1 MNTVTQLPVKYRA
14 SKKRGKKN
22 IPDNVLQFPD
32 VMTLTRKVR
41 ISQQIREARQNERQ

>member
-22 IPDNVLQFPD
+22 IPDNVLEFPD
-32 VMTLTRKVR
+32 IITLTRKVR
-41 ISQQIREARQNERQ
+41 MSKQIREAMQNER